1 MSDEAQDID
10 DSTSA
15 EVAPSTEV
23 PEVSAV
29 SVEPEATPEDSG
41 NPYED
46 VPFRVMH
53 FESVLYDLTDPSPMI
68 YLLEAESPF
77 RYLVVPIALPEAIA
91 LQHAHSSIEGRR
103 PATNELMT
111 TILTRL
117 QAEVIAARIVRYEGG
132 VFYAEL
138 DLMTPKGREVF
149 DCRTSDALILALRQ
163 KVNAPILCSEEV
175 LQTYYA

>member
-1 MSDEAQDID
+1 VDRVSDEVQSSDEPL
-10 DSTSA
+10 SEETSA
-15 EVAPSTEV
+15 AGEKA
-23 PEVSAV
+23 
-29 SVEPEATPEDSG
+29 SVELDNVADDAR

-53 FESVLYDLTDPSPMI
+53 FESVLYDLTDPSPMV

-149 DCRTSDALILALRQ
+149 DCRTSDALVLALRQ

-175 LQTYYA
+175 LQKYYA